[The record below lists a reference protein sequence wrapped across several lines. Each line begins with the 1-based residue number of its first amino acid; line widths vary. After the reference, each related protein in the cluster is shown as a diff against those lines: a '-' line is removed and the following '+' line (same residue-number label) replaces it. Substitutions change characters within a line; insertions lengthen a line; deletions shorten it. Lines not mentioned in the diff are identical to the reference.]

1 MHVRVA
7 LEPARTNV
15 ISEYYVFA
23 ACEFY
28 TETEKDLAAYSRS
41 IHEKSLRL
49 IFAGGPE
56 RCVFFFLFLSDLH
69 LFCRRSGGS
78 FTEVQSGNAQ
88 QECRQSSKEAQI
100 WSQGFPEHPPGT
112 KAPKR
117 LYSASIRAQTS
128 HADPKRSY
136 PAVAIT
142 IATMFFIY

>member
-28 TETEKDLAAYSRS
+28 TETEKDLATYSRS

-69 LFCRRSGGS
+69 LFSSFAVVAGGALLKCKVGMHSKNAGNQVRKRKSGLKDFRNTHLELKHRSVCILPQSEPRRVMRTPNG
-78 FTEVQSGNAQ
+78 
-88 QECRQSSKEAQI
+88 
-100 WSQGFPEHPPGT
+100 
-112 KAPKR
+112 
-117 LYSASIRAQTS
+117 
-128 HADPKRSY
+128 
-136 PAVAIT
+136 
-142 IATMFFIY
+142 ATLQ